1 MTLFINGKNRKPLNF
16 VKSRKLIEITGLVTP
31 GVIAIFLAFIMPV
44 IVIIRMSLN
53 KHGDTGQLIDTFSLD
68 AYINALSDPFYW
80 RVIGNTLLLGLVSGL
95 GAVFLSYPL
104 ALFLTRTTSKWKGL
118 LIALAVAPLLTSA
131 VARTYGWI
139 AILGDQGVVNDA
151 LLRIG
156 ILTGPLH
163 LSNNLT
169 GTIIALIEILMPY
182 AILAMISGFGR
193 ISPTLEEA
201 AASLGANKLQAFLRV
216 TLPLSLPGLF
226 TGFLLVF
233 VLAISSF
240 VTPRLLGGGRVF
252 ILATEVYNEATQ
264 TLNWP
269 LASALS
275 IILLILFGTLIVAY
289 QNIIKRYE
297 D

>member
-1 MTLFINGKNRKPLNF
+1 
-16 VKSRKLIEITGLVTP
+16 
-31 GVIAIFLAFIMPV
+31 
-44 IVIIRMSLN
+44 
-53 KHGDTGQLIDTFSLD
+53 
-68 AYINALSDPFYW
+68 
-80 RVIGNTLLLGLVSGL
+80 
-95 GAVFLSYPL
+95 
-104 ALFLTRTTSKWKGL
+104 
-118 LIALAVAPLLTSA
+118 
-131 VARTYGWI
+131 
-139 AILGDQGVVNDA
+139 
-151 LLRIG
+151 
-156 ILTGPLH
+156 
-163 LSNNLT
+163 
-169 GTIIALIEILMPY
+169 MPY